1 MNDKSNIG
9 TPYDDAFHTMVQ
21 RAPELLIPL
30 VNEVFQENFQRN
42 AEVIVQSSD
51 LPSVD
56 GKNGVLRRFS
66 DSLFSIKGAET
77 KLFHVE
83 CESKPDGSIVIRMV
97 EYGFHKALRDARYEE
112 GELIVE
118 MPNSAVI
125 FLRHHQHTPDY
136 FRVRIATPGGDCCY
150 PIQVLKVGQYS
161 LEDIFEKELLFLL
174 PFHVFAYEKDLPAIN
189 DDPERLSEL
198 VNVYQSILK
207 KIEKLCENG
216 NLSTNSEEL
225 LHSMMR
231 HVLNGVARNYDK
243 VRKVGDTMLGRVIDD
258 DFTRMLDKMNEARV
272 IIKDT
277 ETKLNDIESKLS
289 DAETK
294 LGETETKLGET
305 ETKLTEAE
313 RKAEL
318 IQSAVEYLSRH
329 GRTDQIIKIYE
340 EPDFLETVLH
350 EIG

>member
-1 MNDKSNIG
+1 
-9 TPYDDAFHTMVQ
+9 
-21 RAPELLIPL
+21 
-30 VNEVFQENFQRN
+30 
-42 AEVIVQSSD
+42 
-51 LPSVD
+51 
-56 GKNGVLRRFS
+56 
-66 DSLFSIKGAET
+66 
-77 KLFHVE
+77 
-83 CESKPDGSIVIRMV
+83 
-97 EYGFHKALRDARYEE
+97 
-112 GELIVE
+112 
-118 MPNSAVI
+118 
-125 FLRHHQHTPDY
+125 
-136 FRVRIATPGGDCCY
+136 
-150 PIQVLKVGQYS
+150 
-161 LEDIFEKELLFLL
+161 
-174 PFHVFAYEKDLPAIN
+174 
-189 DDPERLSEL
+189 
-198 VNVYQSILK
+198 
-207 KIEKLCENG
+207 
-216 NLSTNSEEL
+216 
-225 LHSMMR
+225 
-231 HVLNGVARNYDK
+231 
-243 VRKVGDTMLGRVIDD
+243 MLGRVIDD

>member
-1 MNDKSNIG
+1 M
-9 TPYDDAFHTMVQ
+9 
-21 RAPELLIPL
+21 
-30 VNEVFQENFQRN
+30 
-42 AEVIVQSSD
+42 
-51 LPSVD
+51 
-56 GKNGVLRRFS
+56 
-66 DSLFSIKGAET
+66 
-77 KLFHVE
+77 
-83 CESKPDGSIVIRMV
+83 
-97 EYGFHKALRDARYEE
+97 
-112 GELIVE
+112 
-118 MPNSAVI
+118 
-125 FLRHHQHTPDY
+125 
-136 FRVRIATPGGDCCY
+136 
-150 PIQVLKVGQYS
+150 
-161 LEDIFEKELLFLL
+161 

-198 VNVYQSILK
+198 VNVYQSILQ

-305 ETKLTEAE
+305 ETKLGEAETKLTEAE